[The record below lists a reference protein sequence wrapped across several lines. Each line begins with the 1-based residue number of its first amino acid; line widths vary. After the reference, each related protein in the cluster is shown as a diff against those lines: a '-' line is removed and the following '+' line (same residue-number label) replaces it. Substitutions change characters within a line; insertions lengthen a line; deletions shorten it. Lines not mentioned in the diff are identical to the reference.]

1 KEQNEDHN
9 YKSLVYVA
17 MISSSL
23 KRDFT
28 NQIVDPLQILKIKI
42 TDYDDAKMRKYYK
55 SIEKE
60 IKQAKNR
67 EFY

>member
-1 KEQNEDHN
+1 
-9 YKSLVYVA
+9 